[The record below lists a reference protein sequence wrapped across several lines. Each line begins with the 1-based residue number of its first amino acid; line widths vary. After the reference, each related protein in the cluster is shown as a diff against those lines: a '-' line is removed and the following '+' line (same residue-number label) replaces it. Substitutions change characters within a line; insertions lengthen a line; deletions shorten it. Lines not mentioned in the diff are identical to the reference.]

1 MAAAEIPRR
10 DIRVQN
16 LRNNMNLLLV
26 LDCLRAGLSSWWIFS
41 VLDFFS
47 AGFFQPRSQKM
58 IRLIPDFCRL
68 SLPSTSKTRARTS

>member
-10 DIRVQN
+10 DIRFQN

-41 VLDFFS
+41 VLDFLNHDPKN
-47 AGFFQPRSQKM
+47 AQADPR
-58 IRLIPDFCRL
+58 RL
-68 SLPSTSKTRARTS
+68 SPELAEHKQNTSKNLVRLA